1 MQTIQTRSASFEVA
15 HLRREKKMRSVAIQA
30 RRASEGSGIPWKYP
44 LACASGLYLS
54 NFKAHKQVRF
64 TMQPNRTLQF
74 MLAIFLTAMLSPYA
88 CAQQPNVVFLL
99 SDDQGWMDYSFMDH
113 PHIKTP
119 NIDQLAKAGI
129 LYERGYV
136 TAPLCRPSLASIVTG
151 MYPHQTRIRGNDPLM
166 PSGTNWRSPKHKP
179 LSLKLRN
186 RMTAPMKEHPSFVKI
201 LKDNGYATLQ
211 TGKWW
216 EGDPKDHGFTDAM
229 THGDHMR
236 GGRHGDKGLDIGRK
250 TMKPIYDF
258 VDAAKANEQPFFIW
272 YGVFLPHS
280 PHNAPDRL
288 YNKYKDL
295 APDEPTARY
304 WANVEWLDEGCG
316 QIIDHL
322 KKNGQYENTIFV
334 YTCDNG
340 WVQDPNKKNR
350 SIRSKRQPVEAGI
363 RTPIFI
369 TQEGKIQPLRDKET
383 LASNIDIGPT
393 ILKACGIEPPP
404 EMTGLDLRDT
414 ASLQK
419 RNRVFVDVY
428 QHDSDLD
435 QLDNLKSGLIAR
447 VVIDGWDK
455 LIAGPNKKRLFDLKT
470 DPDDRKDLSDGN
482 EEKVAELSRL
492 IDQWIAGG

>member
-1 MQTIQTRSASFEVA
+1 MAT
-15 HLRREKKMRSVAIQA
+15 A
-30 RRASEGSGIPWKYP
+30 RRAVLLKQNELDIETTMNCKLNVFQV
-44 LACASGLYLS
+44 LALMCVMASS
-54 NFKAHKQVRF
+54 AF
-64 TMQPNRTLQF
+64 
-74 MLAIFLTAMLSPYA
+74 
-88 CAQQPNVVFLL
+88 AQKPNVVFLL
-99 SDDQGWMDYSFMDH
+99 SDDQSWTDYGFMDH

-119 NIDQLAKAGI
+119 NIDRLARAGT

-166 PSGTNWRSPKHKP
+166 PKGTNRKDKEFKP
-179 LSLKLRN
+179 VSLKLRN
-186 RMTAPMKEHPSFVKI
+186 RMTAPMLKHPSFVKI
-201 LKDNGYATLQ
+201 LKNNGYATLQ

-236 GGRHGDKGLDIGRK
+236 GGRHGDKGLAIGRT
-250 TMKPIYDF
+250 TMKPLYDF
-258 VDAAKANEQPFFIW
+258 VDKAKADEQPFFIW
-272 YGVFLPHS
+272 YGVFLPHA

-288 YNKYKDL
+288 YNKYKDI

-316 QIIDHL
+316 KIVDHL

-340 WVQDPNKKNR
+340 WVQNPKKKNS

-369 TQEGKIQPLRDKET
+369 TQEGKIQPVRDSET
-383 LASNIDIGPT
+383 LASNIDIATT
-393 ILKACGIEPPP
+393 ILNACGIEPP
-404 EMTGLDLRDT
+404 ESMTGLDLREPEQL
-414 ASLQK
+414 AK

-428 QHDSDLD
+428 EHDSDLD
-435 QLDNLKSGLIAR
+435 KLDDLDSGLMAR

-455 LIAGPNKKRLFDLKT
+455 LTATPKKKELFDLNT
-470 DPDDRKDLSDGN
+470 DPDDRKDLASQN
-482 EEKVAELSRL
+482 EAKVAELSKL
-492 IDQWIAGG
+492 IDQWIGVK